1 MMAFRT
7 PTRGLAFVA
16 IVAVVTLAAGAAGA
30 AAPAPFPMPL
40 DSGTKYV
47 AELADARAELAKA
60 QPEVGRVQQ
69 RQQTLQGQYD
79 ALTAQLAAL
88 DAQEKAAAVQV
99 QAARDRIASSAAK
112 QYVEAGGTR
121 VNAAMEVALN
131 ANDMLDL
138 GRNLHILEKS
148 GTHEVDLFSEADA
161 AHTAIVTQM
170 TGRVR
175 AAGIDQTRPR
185 CRDQE
190 GEGSAGVAR
199 RGQAAHRRGPERDR
213 PLLPLGDHR
222 GEPDHGPQ
230 PALGRATSPRSCARR
245 ARQPRLTVSLDALA
259 QMYIEEGQK
268 VGVRGDVAFAQSIV
282 ETGYFGFRNSM
293 VDPENNN
300 FAGIGACDTC
310 KQRLLVPGRPH
321 RRAGPG
327 AIAPRLR
334 GPLRDR
340 GVAARSAAP
349 PGYIAPRLPGSS
361 ADLVGPHRQVG
372 DCVQLRQRDLRGLQP
387 HGRGERPPLNF
398 IQPVLDSGTEVFRR
412 MCRRSSRWPETALA
426 AARSCCWWGSS

>member
-1 MMAFRT
+1 MMASRT
-7 PTRGLAFVA
+7 PARRLAFVA
-16 IVAVVTLAAGAAGA
+16 IVAVVTLAAGAASA

-47 AELADARAELAKA
+47 AELADARAELARA

-131 ANDMLDL
+131 ANDMLDF

-148 GTHEVDLFSEADA
+148 GTHEVDLFSAVDA

-170 TGRVR
+170 TGVFGQQASTKRDLDAAIKKVKDLQASLAGAKQRIAEAQSGIARFFRSATTAGSPIMGPNLLSARDLAAFVR
-175 AAGIDQTRPR
+175 AQGAK
-185 CRDQE
+185 
-190 GEGSAGVAR
+190 
-199 RGQAAHRRGPERDR
+199 
-213 PLLPLGDHR
+213 
-222 GEPDHGPQ
+222 PQ
-230 PALGRATSPRSCARR
+230 
-245 ARQPRLTVSLDALA
+245 LTVSLDALA

-268 VGVRGDVAFAQSIV
+268 VGVRGDVAFAQSII

-310 KQRLLVPGRPH
+310 KRGFSFPDARTGVRAQVQLLRVYVDRSVTVGSLPDPLLLPGTLRLGFRGRVQTWWDLTGRWATAPNY
-321 RRAGPG
+321 GN
-327 AIAPRLR
+327 AIYAVYNRM
-334 GPLRDR
+334 
-340 GVAARSAAP
+340 VAAS
-349 PGYIAPRLPGSS
+349 
-361 ADLVGPHRQVG
+361 
-372 DCVQLRQRDLRGLQP
+372 
-387 HGRGERPPLNF
+387 GRR
-398 IQPVLDSGTEVFRR
+398 
-412 MCRRSSRWPETALA
+412 
-426 AARSCCWWGSS
+426 